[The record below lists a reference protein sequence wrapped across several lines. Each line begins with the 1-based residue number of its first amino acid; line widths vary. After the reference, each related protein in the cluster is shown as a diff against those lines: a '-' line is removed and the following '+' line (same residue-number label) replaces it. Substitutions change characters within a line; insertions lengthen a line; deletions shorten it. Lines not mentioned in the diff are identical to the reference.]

1 MKMNVGH
8 FGPVLCIKG
17 LKSQIWSN
25 LNELLL
31 TSCGSY
37 ECFEEG
43 QRFGKG
49 IKEESLHTL
58 NRPAAA
64 TSCCERAH
72 DLEGH
77 SSSEGFLN
85 STHLYTSTTSH
96 VSHVGRWSFG
106 VEQYFDWV
114 SYFAAFGPLC
124 TIHRSVLITTF
135 NLKLFAFPFM
145 LAQFP
150 DIL

>member
-1 MKMNVGH
+1 MARA
-8 FGPVLCIKG
+8 
-17 LKSQIWSN
+17 WSN

-43 QRFGKG
+43 QRFGKE

-77 SSSEGFLN
+77 SHTCTQAQLLTSPMLDGGRLVLN
-85 STHLYTSTTSH
+85 SISTGSLILQLLVH
-96 VSHVGRWSFG
+96 
-106 VEQYFDWV
+106 
-114 SYFAAFGPLC
+114 FA
-124 TIHRSVLITTF
+124 
-135 NLKLFAFPFM
+135 
-145 LAQFP
+145 
-150 DIL
+150 

>member
-77 SSSEGFLN
+77 SHTCTQAQL
-85 STHLYTSTTSH
+85 LTSPMLD
-96 VSHVGRWSFG
+96 GG